1 MKVHLIAHHSV
12 VSVKGNRRYTVS
24 QVDDEEM
31 SYREFIIRGKVHSPN
46 VSVAKHRVYWA
57 MADSQYQD
65 EIIISDVEV
74 VE

>member
-1 MKVHLIAHHSV
+1 M
-12 VSVKGNRRYTVS
+12 S
-24 QVDDEEM
+24 QVDDYEM